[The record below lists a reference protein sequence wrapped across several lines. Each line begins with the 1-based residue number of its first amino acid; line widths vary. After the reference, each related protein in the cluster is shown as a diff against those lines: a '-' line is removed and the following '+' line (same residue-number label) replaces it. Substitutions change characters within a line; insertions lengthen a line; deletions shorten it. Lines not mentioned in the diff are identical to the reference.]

1 MKAHIK
7 MKADKVAFFTSF
19 AISLGLLI
27 GGFFAPPQGEI
38 HGSVLSATG
47 ILLGFATLAVGAQA
61 MQDGKVAK
69 LTKGDMEIN
78 IGLDNTDE

>member
-1 MKAHIK
+1 MTARMK
-7 MKADKVAFFTSF
+7 MKADKVVFFTCL
-19 AISLGLLI
+19 AASLGLLI

-61 MQDGKVAK
+61 IQDGKMARV
-69 LTKGDMEIN
+69 TKGDVEISV
-78 IGLDNTDE
+78 GLDNTDE